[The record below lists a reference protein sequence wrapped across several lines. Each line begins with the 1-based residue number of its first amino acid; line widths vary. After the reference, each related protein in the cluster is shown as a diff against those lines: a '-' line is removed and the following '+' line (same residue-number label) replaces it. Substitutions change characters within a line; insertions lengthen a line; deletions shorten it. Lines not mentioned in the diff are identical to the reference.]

1 MKSYLFHIIILGLL
15 SACSSP
21 TFLSEKELKAYV
33 RDTENEVSREREF
46 KGYKINV
53 TYRPSDLL
61 IAQETRGETT
71 VDSAK
76 LTKLRNKYSNYYYF
90 LLSLSRNN
98 KEAEYQ
104 AGGGQRQFSELVQT
118 LAFRMS
124 DYVNLT
130 TSAQDTIPV
139 GDYIYPRT
147 YGMSDASTLMFAFNK
162 EKAKDKEWIQ
172 FNMKEL
178 GLGIGNMNFRFDTD
192 QLENTPK
199 IKFEHESEKQH
210 D

>member
-1 MKSYLFHIIILGLL
+1 MKFSFIVICIALG
-15 SACSSP
+15 ACSTP
-21 TFLSEKELKAYV
+21 EFLSEKELKAYV
-33 RDTENEVSREREF
+33 RDAENGMSKEREF
-46 KGYKINV
+46 KGYKVNV
-53 TYRPSDLL
+53 TYRPNDLL
-61 IAQETRGETT
+61 VAQETRGETI
-71 VDSAK
+71 VDSVELARLK
-76 LTKLRNKYSNYYYF
+76 GKYNNYYYF

-104 AGGGQRQFSELVQT
+104 AGGGMGQFSELVQT
-118 LAFRMS
+118 LSFRMS
-124 DYVNLT
+124 EYVNLT

-162 EKAKDKEWIQ
+162 EKAKGKEWIQ

-178 GLGIGNMNFRFDTD
+178 GLGIGNMNFRFDTEK
-192 QLENTPK
+192 LEHTPK
-199 IKFEHESEKQH
+199 IKFEYEREKKH

>member
-1 MKSYLFHIIILGLL
+1 MLRHQLYIIIISLL
-15 SACSSP
+15 SACGTP
-21 TFLSEKELKAYV
+21 EFLSEKELKTYV
-33 RDTENEVSREREF
+33 RDCENGVSKERSF
-46 KGYKINV
+46 KGYKIKV

-61 IAQETRGETT
+61 IAQETRGETV
-71 VDSAK
+71 VDSVE
-76 LTKLRNKYSNYYYF
+76 LTKLDNKYHPYYYF

-104 AGGGQRQFSELVQT
+104 TGGGHGQFSELVQT

-147 YGMSDASTLMFAFNK
+147 YGMSDASTLMFAFNR
-162 EKAKDKEWIQ
+162 EKIKNQEWVQ

-178 GLGIGNMNFRFDTD
+178 GLGIGNMNFRFDVAK
-192 QLENTPK
+192 LEKTPK
-199 IKFEHESEKQH
+199 IKFENQKEE
-210 D
+210 